1 MKAVDGFTLVELIVT
16 VSIVAIL
23 GGIVAPSFV
32 SFVQDNRITGQINT
46 LIGTIHYARGEAASR
61 RSIVTLCASSNSSS
75 CSNSNSWES
84 GWIIFS
90 DSNNN
95 GNAIIDGTD
104 ELILVQE
111 ALEGGNTLRESGFG
125 FTGAGKI
132 HFNANGFLYASDPSA
147 GTMTLCNDDGA
158 TAAKAIIV
166 NISGTSRLATDDNSD
181 GTVNDHDGSLSN
193 ISCP

>member
-1 MKAVDGFTLVELIVT
+1 MKSSDGYTLVEMIVT
-16 VSIVAIL
+16 VAIVGIL
-23 GGIVAPSFV
+23 IGIVAPSFTG
-32 SFVQDNRITGQINT
+32 FVKDNRFTSQINT

-75 CSNSNSWES
+75 CSNSNSWET

-90 DSNNN
+90 DSNNSGN
-95 GNAIIDGTD
+95 GIIDGAD
-104 ELILVQE
+104 ELILTQE

-132 HFNANGFLYASDPSA
+132 HFNANGFLYATDPSA
-147 GTMTLCNDDGA
+147 GTLTLCNDDGA
-158 TAAKAIIV
+158 ADAKAIIV
-166 NISGTSRLATDDNSD
+166 NISGTSRLATDDND
-181 GTVNDHDGSLSN
+181 DNIVNDHQGSLSN